1 MKHTTK
7 CCSKMSP

>member
-7 CCSKMSP
+7 N